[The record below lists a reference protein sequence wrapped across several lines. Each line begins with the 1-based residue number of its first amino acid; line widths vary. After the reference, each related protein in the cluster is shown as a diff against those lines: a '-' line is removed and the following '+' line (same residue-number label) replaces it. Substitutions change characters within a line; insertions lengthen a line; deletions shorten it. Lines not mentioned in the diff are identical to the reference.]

1 MARKAHRP
9 ADQTAAAAPGADLGA
24 DLHGLGRLAVDATL
38 GITGLVESLHRTIAT
53 PASPLGPAPTGRTRG
68 ITGLVYRSVTGI
80 TRAVG
85 WGLDATLP
93 RLAPLLGP
101 APQSPRRDAMLAALN
116 GVLGDHLAE
125 TGNPLAIPMALRQG
139 GQPLTLE
146 RSALAA
152 ALPGA
157 GGKLLVLVHG
167 LCMNDTQWLR
177 HDHDHGAALAR
188 DLGYV
193 PLYLHYNSGRHISS
207 NGHDFAHLL
216 ERLLQEWP
224 VPVQDLVLIGHSMG
238 GLVCRSAC
246 RSAAQHGLH
255 WPDRLRA
262 LVCLGTPHHGSPLER
277 AGSGVDTLLDL
288 SPYTAPFG
296 RIGRIR
302 SAGIQDLRHGHLCD
316 EDWQPPGGQPR
327 TPVPWPP
334 GVRCHV
340 MAASTQA
347 AGTTPRRG
355 LRQPGD
361 GLVPVASALGEHAD
375 PALRLQVPPERQ
387 WVGHG
392 LNHFDL
398 LSSQAAYEQIRRW
411 LGPPQREAAPP
422 AG

>member
-1 MARKAHRP
+1 MARKVHRRG
-9 ADQTAAAAPGADLGA
+9 AAAPDADLGA
-24 DLHGLGRLAVDATL
+24 ELHGLGRLAVDATL
-38 GITGLVESLHRTIAT
+38 GVTGLVEALHRTIAT

-101 APQSPRRDAMLAALN
+101 APQSPRRHAMLAALN

-139 GQPLTLE
+139 GQPLVLE
-146 RSALAA
+146 RAALAA
-152 ALPGA
+152 ALPKA

-167 LCMNDTQWLR
+167 LCMNDLQWLR
-177 HDHDHGAALAR
+177 HGHDHGAALAR
-188 DLGYV
+188 DLGMV
-193 PLYLHYNSGRHISS
+193 PLYLHYNSGRHIST
-207 NGHDFAHLL
+207 NGHEFAQLL
-216 ERLLQEWP
+216 ERLLQQWP

-238 GLVCRSAC
+238 GLLCRSAC
-246 RSAAQHGLH
+246 RSAALAGMH

-262 LVCLGTPHHGSPLER
+262 MVCLGTPHHGSPLER
-277 AGSGVDTLLDL
+277 AGSGVDSLLEL

-302 SAGIQDLRHGHLCD
+302 SAGIQDLRHGNLCD
-316 EDWQPPGGQPR
+316 EDWQVPGDPPR
-327 TPVPWPP
+327 TPVPLPQ

-340 MAASTQA
+340 MAASMQA
-347 AGTTPRRG
+347 AGATPRRG
-355 LRQPGD
+355 HRQPCD

-398 LSSQAAYEQIRRW
+398 LSSDAAYEQLKRW
-411 LGPPQREAAPP
+411 LSG
-422 AG
+422 

>member
-1 MARKAHRP
+1 MARKANRP
-9 ADQTAAAAPGADLGA
+9 TAAAPGADLGA

-38 GITGLVESLHRTIAT
+38 GVTGLVEALHRTIAT
-53 PASPLGPAPTGRTRG
+53 PASPLGPAPSEPTRG

-125 TGNPLAIPMALRQG
+125 TGNPLAIAMALRQG
-139 GQPLTLE
+139 GQPLVLE
-146 RSALAA
+146 REALAA
-152 ALPGA
+152 ALPRA

-167 LCMNDTQWLR
+167 LCMNDLQWRR
-177 HDHDHGAALAR
+177 HGHDHGAALAR
-188 DLGYV
+188 DLGMV
-193 PLYLHYNSGRHISS
+193 PLYLHYNSGRHVST
-207 NGHDFAHLL
+207 NGHEFARLL

-224 VPVQDLVLIGHSMG
+224 APVQDLVLIGHSMG
-238 GLVCRSAC
+238 GLLCRSAC
-246 RSAAQHGLH
+246 RSAAQAGLR
-255 WPDRLRA
+255 WPRRLRA
-262 LVCLGTPHHGSPLER
+262 MVFLGTPHHGSPLER
-277 AGSGVDTLLDL
+277 AGSGVDSLLDL

-302 SAGIQDLRHGHLCD
+302 SAGIQDLRHGRLCD
-316 EDWQPPGGQPR
+316 EDWQAPEGTSR
-327 TPVPWPP
+327 TPVPLPE

-340 MAASTQA
+340 MAATTQA
-347 AGTTPRRG
+347 SGARPRRG
-355 LRQPGD
+355 LRLPGD

-398 LSSQAAYEQIRRW
+398 LSSDAAYEQIRRW
-411 LGPPQREAAPP
+411 LSS
-422 AG
+422 